1 MKVLLINPPA
11 EMTLSGNLPT
21 VVDEE
26 RGHNPPLGILYLAA
40 FLIREKICD
49 VDVIDAQVEELDY
62 PALKERIRNISPDLV
77 GISAMTFTLLDCIK
91 VARIVKELHPNIPI
105 AWGGSHIHIYADEM
119 IRLPEADFCFTGE
132 GEHGFAE
139 LLKNLH
145 KPDEWD
151 KIQGLVFRRN
161 GKVVR
166 TPTRK
171 LLGNDDL
178 DLLPF
183 PARELV
189 PYWKYSSVMAKR
201 DPITTM
207 FTSRG
212 CPFRCSFCD
221 RPHLGKNFRANSPKH
236 VVDEMEHCVG
246 LGIREFLIYDD
257 TFTVDKKRVHSICDE
272 IIQRKL
278 DIGWDIRA
286 KVNTI
291 DADLLKHMKAANCE
305 RIHYGVEAG
314 TDRIM
319 KVLRKGITTE
329 ETKKVFKMTKEAGIS
344 TLAYFMIGSPTETRE
359 EIRETFRFMQVLDPD
374 YTHITILTPFP
385 ATEIYYQGLSSGL
398 LKEDYWK
405 KFAMDPTPTF
415 KPKFWEEIHSEQE
428 LNELI
433 VEAYKTFYSRPSYIF
448 KKMIQLRSFAELKR
462 KVRAGFKILTMTPA
476 PVSSA
481 G

>member
-1 MKVLLINPPA
+1 VKVLLINPPA
-11 EMTLSGNLPT
+11 TMTLSGNLPT

-26 RGHNPPLGILYLAA
+26 RGYNPPLGILYLAA
-40 FLIREKICD
+40 FLRREKVCD
-49 VDVIDAQVEELDY
+49 VEVIDSQVEELDY
-62 PALKERIRNISPDLV
+62 PGLKERIRKVSPDLV

-105 AWGGSHIHIYADEM
+105 AWGGSHIHIYADET
-119 IRLPEADFCFTGE
+119 IKLPEADFCFTGE
-132 GEHGFAE
+132 GEHAFVE
-139 LLKNLH
+139 LIKTLH
-145 KPDEWD
+145 NPDEWD

-161 GKVVR
+161 GKIVR

-171 LLGNDDL
+171 LLANDDL

-183 PARELV
+183 PARDLV
-189 PYWKYSSVMAKR
+189 PYHKYSSVMAKR

-221 RPHLGKNFRANSPKH
+221 RPHLGKNFRANSPNY
-236 VVDEMEHCVG
+236 VVNEMEECINM
-246 LGIREFLIYDD
+246 GIREFLIYDD
-257 TFTVDKKRVHSICDE
+257 TFTVDKKRVHAICDE
-272 IIQRKL
+272 ILRRKL
-278 DIGWDIRA
+278 DIGWDVRA

-291 DADLLKHMKAANCE
+291 DADLLKHMKAAHCE

-329 ETKKVFKMTKEAGIS
+329 ETRKVFKMTKEAGID
-344 TLAYFMIGSPTETRE
+344 TLAYFMIGSPSETRD
-359 EIRETFRFMQVLDPD
+359 EIKETFQFMQDLDPD

-405 KFAMDPTPTF
+405 NFALNPNPEF
-415 KPKFWEEIHSEQE
+415 RPKFWTEVLSEAE
-428 LNELI
+428 LQELI
-433 VEAYKTFYSRPSYIF
+433 VEAYRSFYSRPSYIF
-448 KKMIQLRSFAELKR
+448 KKMVQLRSFAELR
-462 KVRAGFKILTMTPA
+462 LKVKAGFRILTMSPA
-476 PVSSA
+476 PVSA
-481 G
+481 

>member
-11 EMTLSGNLPT
+11 TMTLSGNLPQ

-26 RGHNPPLGILYLAA
+26 RGFNPPLGILYLAA
-40 FLIREKICD
+40 FLRREKVCD
-49 VDVIDAQVEELDY
+49 VEVIDAQVEELDF
-62 PALKERIRNISPDLV
+62 PALKERIRKVSPDLV
-77 GISAMTFTLLDCIK
+77 GISAMTFTLLDCIRT
-91 VARIVKELHPNIPI
+91 ARIVKELHPGIPI

-132 GEHGFAE
+132 GEHGFTE
-139 LLKNLH
+139 LLRVLH
-145 KPDEWD
+145 KPEEWD

-171 LLGNDDL
+171 LLANDDL

-183 PARELV
+183 PARDLV
-189 PYWKYSSVMAKR
+189 PYHKYSSVMAKR

-221 RPHLGKNFRANSPKH
+221 RPHLGKNFRANSPKY
-236 VVDEMEHCVG
+236 VVDEMEECINM
-246 LGIREFLIYDD
+246 GIREFLIYDD
-257 TFTVDKKRVHSICDE
+257 TFTVDKKRVHAICDE
-272 IIQRKL
+272 ILRRKL
-278 DIGWDIRA
+278 DIGWDVRA

-291 DADLLKHMKAANCE
+291 DADLLKHMKAAHCE

-329 ETKKVFKMTKEAGIS
+329 ETLKVFRMTREAGID
-344 TLAYFMIGSPTETRE
+344 TLAYFMIGSPSETRE
-359 EIRETFRFMQVLDPD
+359 EIQKTFQFMRDIDPD

-385 ATEIYYQGLSSGL
+385 ATEIYYQGLSSGI

-405 KFAMDPTPTF
+405 NFAMDPTPDF
-415 KPKFWEEIHSEQE
+415 KPKFWTEMLSEQE

-433 VEAYKTFYSRPSYIF
+433 VDAYRSFYSRPSYIF
-448 KKMIQLRSFAELKR
+448 KKMVQLRSFAELRR
-462 KVRAGFKILTMTPA
+462 KVRAGFRILTMSPA
-476 PVSSA
+476 PASA
-481 G
+481 

>member
-1 MKVLLINPPA
+1 
-11 EMTLSGNLPT
+11 MTLSGNLPS

-26 RGHNPPLGILYLAA
+26 RGFNPPLGILYLAA
-40 FLIREKICD
+40 FLRREKLCD
-49 VDVIDAQVEELDY
+49 VEVIDAQVEELSY
-62 PALKERIRNISPDLV
+62 PALKERIRKTAPDFV
-77 GISAMTFTLLDCIK
+77 GISAMTFTLLDCMK
-91 VARIVKELHPNIPI
+91 TAGIVRELYPDIPI

-132 GEHGFAE
+132 GEHAFAE
-139 LLKNLH
+139 LIRRFH

-151 KIQGLVFRRN
+151 DIQGLVFRRN
-161 GKVVR
+161 GKIVR

-171 LLGNDDL
+171 LLANDDL
-178 DLLPF
+178 DHLPF

-189 PYWKYSSVMAKR
+189 PYSKYSSVMAKR

-221 RPHLGKNFRANSPKH
+221 RPHLGKNFRANSPKY
-236 VVDEMEHCVG
+236 VVDEMEECMN

-257 TFTVDKKRVHSICDE
+257 TFTVDKKRVHDICDE
-272 IIQRKL
+272 IQRRKL
-278 DIGWDIRA
+278 DIGWDVRA

-291 DADLLKHMKAANCE
+291 DADLLKHMKAAHCE

-329 ETKKVFKMTKEAGIS
+329 ETRKVFRMTKDAGID
-344 TLAYFMIGSPTETRE
+344 TLAYFMIGSPSETRE
-359 EIRETFRFMQVLDPD
+359 EIMQTFQFMQDLDPD

-405 KFAMDPTPTF
+405 KFAQNPTPEF
-415 KPKFWEEIHSEQE
+415 RPKFWTEILNETE
-428 LNELI
+428 LHELI
-433 VEAYKTFYSRPSYIF
+433 VEAYKSFYSRPSYIF
-448 KKMIQLRSFAELKR
+448 KKMIHLRSFAELKR
-462 KVRAGFKILTMTPA
+462 KVKAGFRILTMSPA
-476 PVSSA
+476 PSA
-481 G
+481 TA

>member
-1 MKVLLINPPA
+1 VKVLLINPPA
-11 EMTLSGNLPT
+11 TMTLSGNLPT

-40 FLIREKICD
+40 FLRREKVCD
-49 VDVIDAQVEELDY
+49 VEVIDAQVEELDY
-62 PALKERIRNISPDLV
+62 PALKERIRNVNADMV

-91 VARIVKELHPNIPI
+91 VARIVKELHPKIPI
-105 AWGGSHIHIYADEM
+105 AWGGSHIHIYADET

-132 GEHGFAE
+132 GEHAFVE
-139 LLKNLH
+139 LIKVLH

-171 LLGNDDL
+171 LLANDDL

-189 PYWKYSSVMAKR
+189 PYQKYSSVMAKR

-221 RPHLGKNFRANSPKH
+221 RPHLGKNFRANSPSY
-236 VVDEMEHCVG
+236 VVNEMEECINM
-246 LGIREFLIYDD
+246 GIREFLIYDD
-257 TFTVDKKRVHSICDE
+257 TFTVDKKRVHAICDE
-272 IIQRKL
+272 ILRRKL
-278 DIGWDIRA
+278 DIGWDVRA

-291 DADLLKHMKAANCE
+291 DADLLKHMKAAHCE

-329 ETKKVFKMTKEAGIS
+329 ETRKVFKMTKEAGID
-344 TLAYFMIGSPTETRE
+344 TLAYFMIGSPSETRD
-359 EIRETFRFMQVLDPD
+359 EIRQTFEFMQALDPD

-405 KFAMDPTPTF
+405 NFALNPNPEF
-415 KPKFWEEIHSEQE
+415 KPKFWTEILTEQE
-428 LNELI
+428 LQQLI
-433 VEAYKTFYSRPSYIF
+433 VEAYRSFYSRPSYIF
-448 KKMIQLRSFAELKR
+448 KKMVQLRSFAELRR
-462 KVRAGFKILTMTPA
+462 KVKAGFRILTMSPA
-476 PVSSA
+476 PVASA
-481 G
+481 

>member
-1 MKVLLINPPA
+1 VKVLLINPPA
-11 EMTLSGNLPT
+11 TMTLSGNLPT

-26 RGHNPPLGILYLAA
+26 RGFNPPLGILYLAA
-40 FLIREKICD
+40 FLRREKVCD
-49 VDVIDAQVEELDY
+49 VEVIDAQVEELDF
-62 PALKERIRNISPDLV
+62 PGLKERIRNISPDLV

-91 VARIVKELHPNIPI
+91 VARIVKELHPKIPI
-105 AWGGSHIHIYADEM
+105 AWGGSHIHIYADET
-119 IRLPEADFCFTGE
+119 IKLPEADFCFTGE
-132 GEHGFAE
+132 GEHAFVE
-139 LLKNLH
+139 LLKVLH
-145 KPDEWD
+145 QPDEWD

-161 GKVVR
+161 GKIVR

-171 LLGNDDL
+171 LLANDDL

-183 PARELV
+183 PARDLV
-189 PYWKYSSVMAKR
+189 PYRKYSSVMAKR

-221 RPHLGKNFRANSPKH
+221 RPHLGKNFRANSPKY
-236 VVDEMEHCVG
+236 VVDEMELCIDM
-246 LGIREFLIYDD
+246 GIREFLIYDD
-257 TFTVDKKRVHSICDE
+257 TFTVDKKRVHAICDE
-272 IIQRKL
+272 ILKRKL
-278 DIGWDIRA
+278 DIGWDVRA

-291 DADLLKHMKAANCE
+291 DAELLKHMRAANCE

-329 ETKKVFKMTKEAGIS
+329 ETRKVFKMTKEAGID
-344 TLAYFMIGSPTETRE
+344 TLAYFMIGSPSETRE
-359 EIRETFRFMQVLDPD
+359 EIHETFQFMQDLDPD

-405 KFAMDPTPTF
+405 NFALNPTPEF
-415 KPKFWEEIHSEQE
+415 RPKFWTEIMSERE
-428 LNELI
+428 LQELI
-433 VEAYKTFYSRPSYIF
+433 VEAYRSFYSRPSYIL
-448 KKMIQLRSFAELKR
+448 KKMVQLRSFAELRR
-462 KVRAGFKILTMTPA
+462 KVKAGFRILTMTPV
-476 PVSSA
+476 PVSA
-481 G
+481 